1 MNSKKEVIPIRN
13 RKGTI
18 YQKGTNEV
26 FKISR
31 SKFSNFID
39 CPRCFYL
46 ERVKGLKD
54 PGMPGWA
61 LNTAVDELL
70 KKEFDYYRKI
80 QKPHPFVIENK
91 LNFIP
96 FQHEKIDYQR
106 DAERQ
111 AELEKARAKQKKD
124 FKFNFVKPRKDWSIY
139 GGWVNAYEP
148 VNKGRLGS
156 TQEWKIEK
164 LGRKYY

>member
-1 MNSKKEVIPIRN
+1 MIF
-13 RKGTI
+13 I
-18 YQKGTNEV
+18 YNF
-26 FKISR
+26 FK
-31 SKFSNFID
+31 FIL
-39 CPRCFYL
+39 FLY
-46 ERVKGLKD
+46 K
-54 PGMPGWA
+54 
-61 LNTAVDELL
+61 LL
-70 KKEFDYYRKI
+70 KKSYVIIVFNILVI
-80 QKPHPFVIENK
+80 QK
-91 LNFIP
+91 
-96 FQHEKIDYQR
+96 R

-148 VNKGRLGS
+148 VNKGRLAS